1 MELNFY
7 SDLSDGCAQNVEF
20 LDSQPYGGF
29 SEDNKVGRML
39 NPPNVSVVSSLFVE
53 TVNVCFSLQKQETVI
68 SP

>member
-29 SEDNKVGRML
+29 SEDNKVTRWL
-39 NPPNVSVVSSLFVE
+39 KAPNVRGIGLFE
-53 TVNVCFSLQKQETVI
+53 FVC
-68 SP
+68 